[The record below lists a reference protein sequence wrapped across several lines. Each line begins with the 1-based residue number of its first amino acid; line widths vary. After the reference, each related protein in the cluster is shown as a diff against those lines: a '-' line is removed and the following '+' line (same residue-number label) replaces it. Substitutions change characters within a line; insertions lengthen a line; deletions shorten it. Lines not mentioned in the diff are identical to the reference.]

1 MNRNRKR
8 SMKSITALL
17 LSFLLLFQAD
27 VASATTGT
35 VSENQPAGEEA
46 IAAVSENQPCESGE
60 PEAVKESNPE
70 EEEAAIE
77 NTVPEQSLPEIQ
89 AGTESPANPVHHC
102 TKEDGGSDYTDFSY
116 VYFGS
121 YPQGEVTDSA
131 TIAAIDRAIE
141 KYGTVADA
149 GMDVW
154 VNGTKYRRI
163 RKDDTNYDGYF
174 YDMPTSNGFRYFKW
188 ERIKWKVLE
197 NDGNTLF
204 VVADRAIDC
213 KNYNQAYKSITWETS
228 TIRDWLNASFYNA
241 AFSSDEQS
249 AIITQ
254 NVMNEDNPKH
264 DTKGGND
271 TSDKIYLLSI
281 GEVTNETYGFCSD
294 DSTYSMSRRMKTSD
308 YARVRGTTQSN
319 RSGYEGNCYWLL
331 RSSGISSYR
340 VVYVYD
346 DGSLNR
352 NGGSVN
358 LYGGSVCPA
367 LHINLSSFIWSMGD
381 NGTSGNGGDEK
392 AANPVASIPA
402 GSSIAKNTKLTLS
415 CATVGAD
422 IYYTT
427 DGTIPTIE
435 SPLYTGEITID
446 RDMTVKAVAMCK
458 GYRISDVAEFSYKA
472 QETQENSNIKVQKL
486 TIKAPS
492 KKLAAGKKV
501 QLTLNVTPANAT
513 NKAVQWKSSNQKYAT
528 VKDGKI
534 TLKKQGIGKTV
545 TITATAAD
553 GSGKKA
559 TIKIKIM
566 RHAVKSIK
574 LTAPDKTLK
583 AGKSMTIKAAVKTTG
598 KNANK
603 TLEWTSSNSKY
614 ATVSKKGK
622 VTAKKAGKG
631 KTVTITAT
639 STDGSNK
646 KAKVKIKIQ

>member
-1 MNRNRKR
+1 
-8 SMKSITALL
+8 MKSLTALL

-35 VSENQPAGEEA
+35 VSGNQPAGEEA

-60 PEAVKESNPE
+60 PEAAEESDPE
-70 EEEAAIE
+70 EEEAAMEDI
-77 NTVPEQSLPEIQ
+77 VPGQSLPEIQ
-89 AGTESPANPVHHC
+89 TGTESPANPVHHC
-102 TKEDGGSDYTDFSY
+102 TKEDDGSDYTDFSY

-121 YPQGEVTDSA
+121 YPQSEVTDSA
-131 TIAAIDRAIE
+131 TIAAIDRAIK

-163 RKDDTNYDGYF
+163 RKDDTNYGGHF

-204 VVADRAIDC
+204 VVADGVIDC
-213 KNYNQAYKSITWETS
+213 EKYNEVYKNITWETS
-228 TIRDWLNASFYNA
+228 TVRDWLNASFYNT
-241 AFSSDEQS
+241 AFNGSEQS
-249 AIITQ
+249 AIVTQ
-254 NVMNEDNPKH
+254 NVVNEDNPYYG
-264 DTKGGND
+264 TEGGND

-281 GEVTNETYGFCSD
+281 SEVTNETYGFCND
-294 DSTYSMSRRMKTSD
+294 YNVHSMSRRVKASD
-308 YARVRGTTQSN
+308 YANTRGAGSN
-319 RSGYEGNCYWLL
+319 SWWWLRSTGS
-331 RSSGISSYR
+331 RSSGAAD
-340 VVYVYD
+340 VTNDGNVYIPGFY
-346 DGSLNR
+346 
-352 NGGSVN
+352 VN
-358 LYGGSVCPA
+358 YYFEGICPA
-367 LHINLSSFIWSMGD
+367 LHINLSSDIWLMKD
-381 NGTSGNGGDEK
+381 DETSGNGGDEK
-392 AANPVASIPA
+392 AVSPVASIPA

-427 DGTIPTIE
+427 DGTIPTME
-435 SPLYTGEITID
+435 SPLYTGEITINP
-446 RDMTVKAVAMCK
+446 DMSVKAVAMCK
-458 GYRISDVAEFSYKA
+458 GCRISDVAEFSYKV
-472 QETQENSNIKVQKL
+472 QETKENSNIKVQKL

-492 KKLAAGKKV
+492 GKLAAGKKV

-528 VKDGKI
+528 VKNGRI

-574 LTAPDKTLK
+574 LSTSKKTLK
-583 AGKSMTIKAAVKTTG
+583 AGKSMTIKATVGTTG